1 MARAVFVM
9 DRLMRSIGLPGKA
22 FVPLIVGFGCN
33 VPAVMATWTLEDE
46 RERKLTILIN
56 PFMSCGA
63 RPPVYVLFAAAFF
76 PHSGQNVV
84 FALYLIGILV
94 AILTGLV
101 VQRTLLAGK
110 STGFMGESAFRLFV

>member
-76 PHSGQNVV
+76 PHSG
-84 FALYLIGILV
+84 
-94 AILTGLV
+94 
-101 VQRTLLAGK
+101 RTWSLP
-110 STGFMGESAFRLFV
+110 ST